1 MGLAT
6 GAIRGTESGVAV
18 AGESH
23 TDGGVRV
30 CLLCY
35 ETSTALVTPL
45 TMAGL
50 TERGRAP
57 LAPTRHALT
66 LGEARTLAAFD
77 SRVTCR
83 MACTMRRCG
92 A

>member
-1 MGLAT
+1 MLSRWMAGATRTVACLA
-6 GAIRGTESGVAV
+6 
-18 AGESH
+18 
-23 TDGGVRV
+23 V

-45 TMAGL
+45 TMASL
-50 TERGRAP
+50 TERSRAP

-66 LGEARTLAAFD
+66 LGEARTLAAFN

-83 MACTMRRCG
+83 MACTLRRCG